1 MELGVQDKTAGLVVK
16 ITNQSFSFP
25 AYRSDVKLLT
35 AKQAE
40 EGRSH
45 GTGPPQLVKE
55 ALLQGVPS
63 PELRPQARFGAQPPQ
78 GGGT

>member
-1 MELGVQDKTAGLVVK
+1 M
-16 ITNQSFSFP
+16 
-25 AYRSDVKLLT
+25 LT

-63 PELRPQARFGAQPPQ
+63 PELRPQARFERNRRKAAALSAEMA
-78 GGGT
+78 TE

>member
-40 EGRSH
+40 EGVSERNRR
-45 GTGPPQLVKE
+45 KAA
-55 ALLQGVPS
+55 ALS
-63 PELRPQARFGAQPPQ
+63 AEMA
-78 GGGT
+78 TE